1 MRERET
7 WVIIGYCEN
16 GPVSQITVWVQDF
29 PLTNMSASHSAPR
42 YRAPSAFGARVRQM
56 PAAATTT
63 ATCSRSTVTGRPSA
77 TCPAGSGTISCHLIF
92 FFSSHACSQPHSS
105 PQPPCRRGDMLCFAH
120 MLIARG
126 LVLATRCY
134 ARFVVYSPLRLRE
147 VGDGSVSI
155 ALRIPR
161 ARRPL
166 SEDESRRG

>member
-16 GPVSQITVWVQDF
+16 GPVSQITVWIQDF

-77 TCPAGSGTISCHLIF
+77 TCPAGSGTISRHLIF
-92 FFSSHACSQPHSS
+92 FFLPTHVLSPTAPHNRRVAAVICSASHTCLLHADWCLQPDAMPGLSFIHLSGS
-105 PQPPCRRGDMLCFAH
+105 ARSVTGRSASRCVSRAH
-120 MLIARG
+120 AGRS
-126 LVLATRCY
+126 RC
-134 ARFVVYSPLRLRE
+134 AP
-147 VGDGSVSI
+147 
-155 ALRIPR
+155 
-161 ARRPL
+161 
-166 SEDESRRG
+166 